1 MSVLKIASTAV
12 CAVFFAMVLKNAGSQ
27 LYVLVTMAVSVLIII
42 AVAGK
47 ISGIISQ
54 ITKLSSYLSNAGQ
67 YMALMIKIIGITYVV
82 QFTSDLCRDS
92 GYSALAGQV
101 EVFGKITIAAVSI
114 PVVACFLRRWKN
126 AWDIKKIIVWRVSI
140 FICSIICDVGLYK
153 CKC

>member
-101 EVFGKITIAAVSI
+101 EVFGKITIAA
-114 PVVACFLRRWKN
+114 RWKN

>member
-12 CAVFFAMVLKNAGSQ
+12 CAVFFAMILKNAGSQ

-82 QFTSDLCRDS
+82 QFTSDLCCDS

-114 PVVACFLRRWKN
+114 PVVSMLLETVEKC
-126 AWDIKKIIVWRVSI
+126 
-140 FICSIICDVGLYK
+140 VGY
-153 CKC
+153 

>member
-12 CAVFFAMVLKNAGSQ
+12 CAVFFAMILKNAGSQ

-92 GYSALAGQV
+92 GLAGQV

-114 PVVACFLRRWKN
+114 PVVSMLLETVEKC
-126 AWDIKKIIVWRVSI
+126 
-140 FICSIICDVGLYK
+140 VGY
-153 CKC
+153 

>member
-12 CAVFFAMVLKNAGSQ
+12 CAVFFAMILKNAGSQ

-54 ITKLSSYLSNAGQ
+54 ITKLSASYLSNAGQ

-114 PVVACFLRRWKN
+114 PVVSMLLETVEKC
-126 AWDIKKIIVWRVSI
+126 
-140 FICSIICDVGLYK
+140 VGY
-153 CKC
+153 

>member
-12 CAVFFAMVLKNAGSQ
+12 CAVFFAMILKNAGSQ

-67 YMALMIKIIGITYVV
+67 YMACLLY
-82 QFTSDLCRDS
+82 TSD
-92 GYSALAGQV
+92 
-101 EVFGKITIAAVSI
+101 AADE
-114 PVVACFLRRWKN
+114 P
-126 AWDIKKIIVWRVSI
+126 
-140 FICSIICDVGLYK
+140 
-153 CKC
+153 

>member
-12 CAVFFAMVLKNAGSQ
+12 CAVFFAMILKNAGSQ

-101 EVFGKITIAAVSI
+101 EVRPS
-114 PVVACFLRRWKN
+114 
-126 AWDIKKIIVWRVSI
+126 
-140 FICSIICDVGLYK
+140 LYPQATHLP
-153 CKC
+153 

>member
-12 CAVFFAMVLKNAGSQ
+12 CAVFFAMILKNAGSQ
-27 LYVLVTMAVSVLIII
+27 LYVTMAVSVLIII

-114 PVVACFLRRWKN
+114 PVVSMLLETVEKC
-126 AWDIKKIIVWRVSI
+126 
-140 FICSIICDVGLYK
+140 VGY
-153 CKC
+153 

>member
-12 CAVFFAMVLKNAGSQ
+12 CAVFFAMILKNAGSQ

-47 ISGIISQ
+47 ISQ

-114 PVVACFLRRWKN
+114 PVVSMLLETVEKC
-126 AWDIKKIIVWRVSI
+126 
-140 FICSIICDVGLYK
+140 VGY
-153 CKC
+153 

>member
-12 CAVFFAMVLKNAGSQ
+12 CAVFFAMILKNAGSQ
-27 LYVLVTMAVSVLIII
+27 LYVLVTMAVSMLIII

-82 QFTSDLCRDS
+82 QFASDLCRDS

-101 EVFGKITIAAVSI
+101 EGFGKITIAAVSI
-114 PVVACFLRRWKN
+114 PVVSMLLETVEKC
-126 AWDIKKIIVWRVSI
+126 
-140 FICSIICDVGLYK
+140 VGY
-153 CKC
+153 